1 MSRRSMKHARK
12 VSLDA
17 TINQALAKTVDA
29 RKVTALTVGAAG
41 VIVGASL
48 AFGTAPAM
56 AAETNALDSH
66 SSAEKQQSAEDIYDF
81 DVDAIGNQSDTDA
94 TDNQSGKESQ
104 DLDLFN
110 DDLDLSDL
118 NLTEDEDNAQ
128 NASQSTASDET
139 KSNEEKQ
146 SIKEDRAG
154 EEKKPNEVD
163 FSKSMPNIYGWAT
176 PNNTFDTD
184 LAKQE
189 VVYHLPKP
197 EDGKK
202 IVRVVILPDSRDGI
216 NTDEE
221 AAYKNLIEYDS
232 ERVDDMHQTY
242 SGIYEFKKN
251 PDGSADLIMKQP
263 FRDAGIKTGQGY
275 CANRSIF
282 LYYNEGDLQHNA
294 TSNNFRTATLVPPK
308 VAKSIV
314 LKYNERLSADTVR
327 KMLHEAVNLPTDHKA
342 GNDVDNMSVADQL
355 VSQSKSGGVGLRVD
369 ENTVNNTPDTVDAKI
384 PESMGA
390 YDDDMFSKI
399 NTKNGDDYAL
409 GSNTLNTYMVT
420 DLGIKSPAIPLT
432 VVRYDDRIEKLEVEN
447 PNNLTADDRNAIAK
461 RVAEKNHIDAS
472 KVSVDNEGNAT
483 INFDNLF
490 QQNPPV
496 ISKDTLVMKKRLHL
510 QDGDIELPSGENAVP
525 VYNPIAYSKD
535 DVARIKQAIFDAN
548 KNNSKLGLTSVD
560 QITLE
565 YLKGNLTKTGK
576 SNEGI
581 SNGQSEN
588 TITVKINTDKAVG
601 SFKSDIRNSKITRSV
616 DLRKDYDVKFDKT
629 KLDGRDSD
637 EGLEWSEDHKTLIYR
652 YDSSLGSEFN
662 TNDLIRMLKATPK
675 GDLASKGLRNLDG
688 SDRFNFSRE
697 GTGGKRAYS
706 HVNFFMD
713 ENGEPT
719 GVLDILS
726 QTPKGLNEPGLAV
739 ANSGEKMS
747 ESESKAGKY
756 SFDKDSESVTVAAKE
771 GKVYKARLFV
781 DPYHPYYYM
790 YVYDKGKNVY
800 NTSKAINI
808 LFVPQT
814 KNKKQDL
821 IASVDKNKTLPDGT
835 PTDPTYYNATPELQK
850 AYDDALEEARKVSEE
865 AKTKSGE
872 DIKKNP
878 ELQAKIDNVTL
889 KLDKARKDLDGDP
902 TDKNP
907 LQESVKEHG
916 DDANSGTQSTDKYKN
931 LDGDSF
937 KTPDGKPDNDKN
949 AKAKEAKKA
958 YDDALAEAQKLVANP
973 NATQKQ
979 VDAARDTLD
988 KARKALDEFATDKD
1002 KLNESVNTNS
1012 GIDTGSE
1019 ENGIA
1024 DADPRY
1030 QNATDDERKA
1040 YDDAV
1045 KKAAELAKDPNAT
1058 QTDSDTAA
1066 DKLKEAKEALDKR
1079 ETNKKLLDA
1088 QVQQSHDND
1097 KADDLESA
1105 SVFYRNAKKLKDGES
1120 LNGVDKD
1127 TALGYADAYDKAL
1140 ENANNVLKDPKATQK
1155 QVDEAL
1161 EKLKKAEDDLHK
1173 LSSDP
1178 TDITKTVADN
1188 FAGNKLPAYFNAK
1201 DKANAGDK
1209 DAAQAFKDYNEA
1221 YEKAK
1226 AIKNKLADDP
1236 HANIDTREIEAAKKA
1251 LDKAREVIEK
1261 YNTDATKL
1269 KASVDDDKA
1278 TQDDP
1283 AYANVSDENASDEA
1297 KQAKKAYDDA
1307 LEEAKKV
1314 LGNKLD
1320 KDVDENGNVIPNDK
1334 KNTDKNVDDKDFLDG
1349 VQKHAD
1355 GRALQSD
1362 VDKAL
1367 ENLDKARKELQKYA
1381 TKTDALKKSID
1392 TDSDTKKDPSY
1403 KNASD
1408 TGYKND
1414 ETKVTDNAETPA
1426 KKAYDEALEEAKK
1439 VANDPKATQK
1449 QVDEVKK
1456 KLDEARKKIQDE
1468 YKTDI
1473 TKLDDST
1480 KIDSTKD
1487 PAYKNAADPNASEDA
1502 QKAKHEYDKAL
1513 AKARELIAKHNGKD
1527 VPLSEKPTQAQIDD
1541 ALKKLQKAREDLQ
1554 KYATRT
1560 KELRDEAGKDGDF
1573 TKTTEFQNA
1582 VDRAGD
1588 NENPD
1593 VAEYKK
1599 ALDEAN
1605 RLLND
1610 PNATQKQVDEAL
1622 RKLKYAKDLIAD
1634 KYKTVLDDLQRAYD
1648 KDEPFSKT
1656 LEYTN
1661 ALNAGDNNGNNP
1673 DVAAYKKALDEA
1685 KRVLNDPNA
1694 TQKQVDDALSKLRE
1708 TRDLIAKKYKT
1719 NKEELQKE
1727 YDKDGSF
1734 TASPEFNG
1742 ALVSIGLDGEENP
1755 DLAAYK
1761 SALTEAKRV
1770 LNDPKATQ
1778 KQVDDALRKL
1788 KEARQRIIDNYNSG
1802 DDFDF
1807 DDLGDLG
1814 DFGDDSDANENG
1826 DGNYNGGGNYSGGGY
1841 SGVYNNGSANGFGT
1855 STVGRVE
1862 TVDKS
1867 ALKVEVDNS
1876 VSTIGN
1882 GENAYTHSYVTV
1894 ANTPEAKNYQNAL
1907 DHAKQVLSDPNA
1919 TQAQVDEALNALRNA
1934 KDALSKRLAGNEGKS
1949 NGGKIAD
1956 TGANISAFAGLAA
1969 TLAGLG
1975 IAGFVARRRK
1985 NRK

>member
-1 MSRRSMKHARK
+1 MINAKSGKHSHK

-17 TINQALAKTVDA
+17 AVSNSIEKAVNA
-29 RKVTALTVGAAG
+29 RKVAAFTVGAAG
-41 VIVGASL
+41 VLAGAAF
-48 AFGTAPAM
+48 AFGATPAM
-56 AAETNALDSH
+56 AADADSSSVDPSSGKQDSTYDAYDSYGAYDANA
-66 SSAEKQQSAEDIYDF
+66 YDTY
-81 DVDAIGNQSDTDA
+81 NTDA
-94 TDNQSGKESQ
+94 YNTDAY
-104 DLDLFN
+104 DT
-110 DDLDLSDL
+110 SD
-118 NLTEDEDNAQ
+118 N
-128 NASQSTASDET
+128 STYDYNSENKKTLAAE
-139 KSNEEKQ
+139 
-146 SIKEDRAG
+146 EDRAG

-163 FSKSMPNIYGWAT
+163 FSKSMPNVYEWAT

-232 ERVDDMHQTY
+232 ERVDEMHQTY

-263 FRDAGIKTGQGY
+263 FRDAGISSGQGY

-282 LYYNEGDLQHNA
+282 LYYNEGDLNHNA

-327 KMLHEAVNLPTDHKA
+327 KMLHEAVNLSTDHKS
-342 GNDVDNMSVADQL
+342 GSSVADQI

-384 PESMGA
+384 PESMGE
-390 YDDDMFSKI
+390 YDGDMFSKI

-420 DLGIKSPAIPLT
+420 DLGMKSPAIPLT

-472 KVSVDNEGNAT
+472 KVSVDSEGNAT
-483 INFDNLF
+483 IKFDNLF
-490 QQNPPV
+490 QQNQPV
-496 ISKDTLVMKKRLHL
+496 ISKDMLVMKKRVHL

-560 QITLE
+560 QITLNFYPKE
-565 YLKGNLTKTGK
+565 ELTVNKYD
-576 SNEGI
+576 NRNGI
-581 SNGQSEN
+581 SNGLNEN
-588 TITVKINTDKAVG
+588 IITVNINTDKAVG
-601 SFKSDIRNSKITRSV
+601 SFKSDIQNSKITRFI
-616 DLRKDYDVKFDKT
+616 DLRKDYDVQFTDT
-629 KLDGRDSD
+629 KLKGRDSD

-662 TNDLIRMLKATPK
+662 TNDLIKMLKATPK

-697 GTGGKRAYS
+697 GTKGKAKYS
-706 HVNFFMD
+706 HINFFID
-713 ENGEPT
+713 ENNEPI
-719 GVLDILS
+719 GVLDIVS
-726 QTPKGLNEPGLAV
+726 QTPKGANEPGLAV

-790 YVYDKGKNVY
+790 GVYDKGKNVY

-835 PTDPTYYNATPELQK
+835 PTDPTYYNADPKLQK
-850 AYDDALEEARKVSEE
+850 AYDDALAEAKKVSEE
-865 AKTKSGE
+865 AQNNSDE

-916 DDANSGTQSTDKYKN
+916 NDANSGTQSTDKYKN

-937 KTPDGKPDNDKN
+937 KTPDGKPDDAKN
-949 AKAKEAKKA
+949 AKAKEAKKT
-958 YDDALAEAQKLVANP
+958 YDDALAKAQKLVANP

-988 KARKALDEFATDKD
+988 KARKALDEFATDKA
-1002 KLNESVNTNS
+1002 KLDESVNTNS
-1012 GIDTGSE
+1012 GIDTGTMDDHS
-1019 ENGIA
+1019 

-1045 KKAAELAKDPNAT
+1045 KKAANVAKDPNAS
-1058 QTDSDTAA
+1058 QKEADTAA

-1120 LNGVDKD
+1120 LNGVDKN

-1155 QVDEAL
+1155 QVDDAL
-1161 EKLKKAEDDLHK
+1161 DKLKKAEDDLHK

-1201 DKANAGDK
+1201 DKANNGDA

-1226 AIKNKLADDP
+1226 AIKNKLAKDP
-1236 HANIDTREIEAAKKA
+1236 HANIDKDEIEKAKKA

-1278 TQDDP
+1278 TKDDP
-1283 AYANVSDENASDEA
+1283 AYSNVSDENASDEA

-1307 LEEAKKV
+1307 LDHAKKV

-1320 KDVDENGNVIPNDK
+1320 KDVDENGKVIPNDK
-1334 KNTDKNVDDKDFLDG
+1334 KNTDKKVDDKDFLDG

-1367 ENLDKARKELQKYA
+1367 EDLDKARKDLQKYA

-1392 TDSDTKKDPSY
+1392 TDSDTKKGPSY
-1403 KNASD
+1403 KNSSD
-1408 TGYKND
+1408 KGYTND
-1414 ETKVTDNAETPA
+1414 KTKVTDNSKTPA
-1426 KKAYDEALEEAKK
+1426 KKAYDDALEEAKK
-1439 VANDPKATQK
+1439 VANDPKSTQK
-1449 QVDEVKK
+1449 QVDDANK
-1456 KLDEARKKIQDE
+1456 KLDDARKKLQDE
-1468 YKTDI
+1468 YSTDV
-1473 TKLDDST
+1473 TKLDESA
-1480 KIDSTKD
+1480 KIDSTKE
-1487 PAYKNAADPNASEDA
+1487 PAYKNVSDPNASEDA
-1502 QKAKHEYDKAL
+1502 QKAKHDYDKAL
-1513 AKARELIAKHNGKD
+1513 AKAKDLLEKHNNDKT
-1527 VPLSEKPTQAQIDD
+1527 PLTDKPTQAQIDE
-1541 ALKKLQKAREDLQ
+1541 ALKELNKAREELKKYDTKKKDLS
-1554 KYATRT
+1554 
-1560 KELRDEAGKDGDF
+1560 DEAAKDGDF
-1573 TKTTEFQNA
+1573 TKSPEFKNA
-1582 VDRAGD
+1582 FGHSGD
-1588 NENPD
+1588 KNPEI
-1593 VAEYKK
+1593 AQYKK

-1605 RLLND
+1605 RLLKD

-1622 RKLKYAKDLIAD
+1622 TNLKHAKDLITS
-1634 KYKTVLDDLQRAYD
+1634 KYQTDYDDL
-1648 KDEPFSKT
+1648 EH
-1656 LEYTN
+1656 EVN
-1661 ALNAGDNNGNNP
+1661 ATSTFAGFPALQNATVIVTEDGNENP
-1673 DVAAYKKALDEA
+1673 DVVKYKKIL
-1685 KRVLNDPNA
+1685 
-1694 TQKQVDDALSKLRE
+1694 
-1708 TRDLIAKKYKT
+1708 
-1719 NKEELQKE
+1719 EE
-1727 YDKDGSF
+1727 S
-1734 TASPEFNG
+1734 
-1742 ALVSIGLDGEENP
+1742 
-1755 DLAAYK
+1755 
-1761 SALTEAKRV
+1761 
-1770 LNDPKATQ
+1770 
-1778 KQVDDALRKL
+1778 
-1788 KEARQRIIDNYNSG
+1788 
-1802 DDFDF
+1802 
-1807 DDLGDLG
+1807 
-1814 DFGDDSDANENG
+1814 
-1826 DGNYNGGGNYSGGGY
+1826 
-1841 SGVYNNGSANGFGT
+1841 
-1855 STVGRVE
+1855 
-1862 TVDKS
+1862 
-1867 ALKVEVDNS
+1867 NS
-1876 VSTIGN
+1876 VL
-1882 GENAYTHSYVTV
+1882 
-1894 ANTPEAKNYQNAL
+1894 K
-1907 DHAKQVLSDPNA
+1907 DPNA
-1919 TQAQVDEALNALRNA
+1919 TQAQVDEALRKLKDAKKAIEDKYSTDKTKLQKESDDDASFRSKLSYLIADPDERAKYMKMLDEANSVLKDPNATQAQVDEALRKLREAKELIRKHFGYGYWNGHDYDYDYDYDYGYGYDYNIGSDFQYGKYNYDFVGVGGNA
-1934 KDALSKRLAGNEGKS
+1934 NNANDANAANAANDANAANKHL
-1949 NGGKIAD
+1949 NGGANNSGDSNAAGAGVGAGKDKSGAD
-1956 TGANISAFAGLAA
+1956 GHSLVKTGAATGLFASLAAIFAGLGF
-1969 TLAGLG
+1969 AG
-1975 IAGFVARRRK
+1975 VVNRRRK
-1985 NRK
+1985 QTK

>member
-12 VSLDA
+12 VSLDTA
-17 TINQALAKTVDA
+17 INQALVKTVDA
-29 RKVTALTVGAAG
+29 RKVAALTVGAAG

-48 AFGTAPAM
+48 AFGAAPAM
-56 AAETNALDSH
+56 AVETSVLDSH
-66 SSAEKQQSAEDIYDF
+66 SSAEKQQSAEGVSDTSANAAD
-81 DVDAIGNQSDTDA
+81 NQSDA
-94 TDNQSGKESQ
+94 GSQ
-104 DLDLFN
+104 DSDLFN

-118 NLTEDEDNAQ
+118 NLPEDDDSTQ
-128 NASQSTASDET
+128 NANQSTASDEV

-146 SIKEDRAG
+146 SIEEDRAG
-154 EEKKPNEVD
+154 EEKQPNEVD

-176 PNNTFDTD
+176 PNNTFDTN
-184 LAKQE
+184 LAQQKI
-189 VVYHLPKP
+189 VYHLPKP
-197 EDGKK
+197 ADGKK
-202 IVRVVILPDSRDGI
+202 IVRVVILPDSKDGI
-216 NTDEE
+216 NTDVED
-221 AAYKNLIEYDS
+221 AYKNLIEYDS
-232 ERVDDMHQTY
+232 ERVDSMHQTY
-242 SGIYEFKKN
+242 SGIYELKKN
-251 PDGSADLIMKQP
+251 PDGSADLIMNQP
-263 FRDAGIKTGQGY
+263 FRDAGIATGQGY

-282 LYYNEGDLQHNA
+282 LYYNEGDLQHNE
-294 TSNNFRTATLVPPK
+294 TSNNFRVATLVPPK

-314 LKYNERLSADTVR
+314 LKYDERLSADTIR
-327 KMLHEAVNLPTDHKA
+327 KMLHEAVNLPTEHKA
-342 GNDVDNMSVADQL
+342 GSSVADQL
-355 VSQSKSGGVGLRVD
+355 VSQSKSAGVGLRVD

-384 PESMGA
+384 PENMGA
-390 YDDDMFSKI
+390 YDGDVFSKI

-432 VVRYDDRIEKLEVEN
+432 VVRYDDRIEKLEVED
-447 PNNLTADDRNAIAK
+447 PNSLSSDDKNTMAK
-461 RVAEKNHIDAS
+461 RIAQKNHIDAS
-472 KVSVDNEGNAT
+472 KVSIDDQGNAT

-490 QQNPPV
+490 QQDSPA
-496 ISKDTLVMKKRLHL
+496 ISKDNLFMKKRLHL
-510 QDGDIELPSGENAVP
+510 QDGDITLPSDESAVL

-548 KNNSKLGLTSVD
+548 KDNDKLGFTSVD

-565 YLKGNLTKTGK
+565 YLKGDLTKTGK
-576 SNEGI
+576 SNQGI

-588 TITVKINTDKAVG
+588 AITVKISTDKAVG
-601 SFKSDIRNSKITRSV
+601 SFKSDIRNNKVTRLV

-629 KLDGRDSD
+629 KLGGRDSD

-662 TNDLIRMLKATPK
+662 TNDLIKMFKATPK
-675 GDLASKGLRNLDG
+675 GDLASKGLRELDG

-697 GTGGKRAYS
+697 GMNGNPRYS
-706 HVNFFMD
+706 HVQYFMD
-713 ENGEPT
+713 KNGEPT

-726 QTPKGLNEPGLAV
+726 QASNGDNEPGLAV

-756 SFDKDSESVTVAAKE
+756 SFDNDSESVTVAAKE

-781 DPYHPYYYM
+781 DPYHPYNYM
-790 YVYDKGKNVY
+790 SVYDRGKGVY

-821 IASVDKNKTLPDGT
+821 IASVDKNQTLPDGT
-835 PTDPTYYNATPELQK
+835 PTDPTYYNATQELQK

-865 AKTKSGE
+865 AQKKSDE

-902 TDKNP
+902 TDKNN
-907 LQESVKEHG
+907 LQNSVKEHG
-916 DDANSGTQSTDKYKN
+916 DDANSGTQATDKYKN
-931 LDGDSF
+931 LDGESF
-937 KTPDGKPDNDKN
+937 KTPEGKPDDAKN
-949 AKAKEAKKA
+949 EKAKEAKKA
-958 YDDALAEAQKLVANP
+958 YDDALAEAQKLVDNP

-979 VDAARDTLD
+979 VDAAKDTLD

-1012 GIDTGSE
+1012 GIDTGTADDHS
-1019 ENGIA
+1019 

-1045 KKAAELAKDPNAT
+1045 NKAAELAKDPNAT

-1120 LNGVDKD
+1120 LNGVDKN
-1127 TALGYADAYDKAL
+1127 TAVGYADAYDKAL
-1140 ENANNVLKDPKATQK
+1140 ENANSVLKDPKATQK
-1155 QVDEAL
+1155 QVDDAL

-1201 DKANAGDK
+1201 DKANAGDA

-1226 AIKNKLADDP
+1226 AIKNKLAEDP
-1236 HANIDTREIEAAKKA
+1236 NANIDKNEIEAAKDA

-1278 TQDDP
+1278 TKDDP
-1283 AYANVSDENASDEA
+1283 AYSNVSDENASDDA
-1297 KQAKKAYDDA
+1297 KKAKKAYDDA

-1320 KDVDENGNVIPNDK
+1320 KDVDENGNVIPNEK
-1334 KNTDKNVDDKDFLDG
+1334 KNTDKQVDDKDFLDG

-1367 ENLDKARKELQKYA
+1367 ENLDKARKDLQKYA

-1403 KNASD
+1403 KNSSD
-1408 TGYKND
+1408 TGYTND
-1414 ETKVTDNAETPA
+1414 GTKVTDNSKTPA
-1426 KKAYDEALEEAKK
+1426 KKAYDDALEEAKK
-1439 VANDPKATQK
+1439 VANDPKSTQK
-1449 QVDEVKK
+1449 QVDEANK
-1456 KLDEARKKIQDE
+1456 KLDDARKKIQDE
-1468 YKTDI
+1468 YGTDV
-1473 TKLDDST
+1473 TKLDESA
-1480 KIDSTKD
+1480 KIDSTKK
-1487 PAYKNAADPNASEDA
+1487 PAYKNVSDPNASEDA
-1502 QKAKHEYDKAL
+1502 QKAKHDYDKAL
-1513 AKARELIAKHNGKD
+1513 AKAKDLLEKHNSDKT
-1527 VPLSEKPTQAQIDD
+1527 PLADKPTQAQINE
-1541 ALKKLQKAREDLQ
+1541 ALKELNKAREELKKYDTKKQDL
-1554 KYATRT
+1554 T
-1560 KELRDEAGKDGDF
+1560 DEAAKDEEF
-1573 TKTTEFQNA
+1573 TKSPEFTNA
-1582 VDRAGD
+1582 FEHSGD
-1588 NENPD
+1588 KNPEI
-1593 VAEYKK
+1593 VQYKK

-1605 RLLND
+1605 RVLKD
-1610 PNATQKQVDEAL
+1610 PEATQKQVDEAL
-1622 RKLKYAKDLIAD
+1622 TNLKHAKDLINS
-1634 KYKTVLDDLQRAYD
+1634 KYQTDYDDLKHEAETHSVFKATPAVQNALT
-1648 KDEPFSKT
+1648 SKT
-1656 LEYTN
+1656 SDDKE
-1661 ALNAGDNNGNNP
+1661 NP
-1673 DVAAYKKALDEA
+1673 EVAQYKKALE
-1685 KRVLNDPNA
+1685 
-1694 TQKQVDDALSKLRE
+1694 DA
-1708 TRDLIAKKYKT
+1708 
-1719 NKEELQKE
+1719 N
-1727 YDKDGSF
+1727 
-1734 TASPEFNG
+1734 N
-1742 ALVSIGLDGEENP
+1742 
-1755 DLAAYK
+1755 
-1761 SALTEAKRV
+1761 V

-1778 KQVDDALRKL
+1778 TQIDEALRKL
-1788 KEARQRIIDNYNSG
+1788 KDAKKAIEDKYSTDKAELQKESD
-1802 DDFDF
+1802 
-1807 DDLGDLG
+1807 
-1814 DFGDDSDANENG
+1814 DDSDFRSKISYIIANSDERAKYIKML
-1826 DGNYNGGGNYSGGGY
+1826 DEA
-1841 SGVYNNGSANGFGT
+1841 NN
-1855 STVGRVE
+1855 V
-1862 TVDKS
+1862 
-1867 ALKVEVDNS
+1867 LK
-1876 VSTIGN
+1876 
-1882 GENAYTHSYVTV
+1882 
-1894 ANTPEAKNYQNAL
+1894 
-1907 DHAKQVLSDPNA
+1907 DPNA
-1919 TQAQVDEALNALRNA
+1919 TQAQVDEALRKLREVKKLIGRHGIGGYDYDDAGDYYNFDVYDFDWDDFDGDGNGNGNGDGNGNGNGWNGYDFGDYDFGRYDWHGYDWYYYYGRHGYGYGLTDADNASGSAGSAAGSASASASASADA
-1934 KDALSKRLAGNEGKS
+1934 KSGAAGASADAKGKANGGDKSSQSGAGPHNVAKTGAATGLFAALAAVFAGVGLAGVKS
-1949 NGGKIAD
+1949 
-1956 TGANISAFAGLAA
+1956 
-1969 TLAGLG
+1969 
-1975 IAGFVARRRK
+1975 RRRK
-1985 NRK
+1985 TK

>member
-1 MSRRSMKHARK
+1 MTNSNSRRHARK
-12 VSLDA
+12 VTLDA
-17 TINQALAKTVDA
+17 AVSNAISKAVKA
-29 RKVTALTVGAAG
+29 RKVAALTVGAAG
-41 VIVGASL
+41 VLAGAAF
-48 AFGTAPAM
+48 AFGATPAM
-56 AAETNALDSH
+56 AAETDA
-66 SSAEKQQSAEDIYDF
+66 SSLNNSSQN
-81 DVDAIGNQSDTDA
+81 NQSDDSKNNNSESN
-94 TDNQSGKESQ
+94 DDISFDDIDLSGI
-104 DLDLFN
+104 DLD
-110 DDLDLSDL
+110 D
-118 NLTEDEDNAQ
+118 
-128 NASQSTASDET
+128 SQSDGSGNET
-139 KSNEEKQ
+139 SANKSAE
-146 SIKEDRAG
+146 EDRAG

-163 FSKSMPNIYGWAT
+163 FSKSMPNVYGWAT
-176 PNNTFDTD
+176 PSNTFDTA
-184 LAKQE
+184 LSQQKI
-189 VVYHLPKP
+189 VYHLPKP
-197 EDGKK
+197 ADGKK
-202 IVRVVILPDSRDGI
+202 IERVVILPDSRDGI

-221 AAYKNLIEYDS
+221 AAYTGIIEYDS
-232 ERVDDMHQTY
+232 DRVDSMHQKY

-251 PDGSADLIMKQP
+251 PDGSADLIMNQP
-263 FRDAGIKTGQGY
+263 FRDAGISSGQGY

-282 LYYNEGDLQHNA
+282 LYYNQGDLQHNA

-314 LKYNERLSADTVR
+314 LKYNERLSADTIR
-327 KMLHEAVNLPTDHKA
+327 KMLHEAVNLPTDHKS
-342 GNDVDNMSVADQL
+342 GGSVADQL
-355 VSQSKSGGVGLRVD
+355 VSQSKSGGVGLRID
-369 ENTVNNTPDTVDAKI
+369 DNTVNNTPDTVDAKI
-384 PESMGA
+384 PENMGA
-390 YDDDMFSKI
+390 YDGDMFSKI

-420 DLGIKSPAIPLT
+420 DLGVKSPAIPLT

-496 ISKDTLVMKKRLHL
+496 ISKDALVMKKRLHL

-525 VYNPIAYSKD
+525 VYSPIAYSKD

-548 KNNSKLGLTSVD
+548 KNNDKLGLTSVD
-560 QITLE
+560 QITLNFYPKE
-565 YLKGNLTKTGK
+565 ELTVNKYDDRRGV
-576 SNEGI
+576 
-581 SNGQSEN
+581 SNGIDEN
-588 TITVKINTDKAVG
+588 TITVNINTDKAVG
-601 SFKSDIRNSKITRSV
+601 SFKSDIRNNKITRFV
-616 DLRKDYDVKFDKT
+616 DLRKDYDVQFTDT
-629 KLDGRDSD
+629 KLKGRDSD

-652 YDSSLGSEFN
+652 YDSSLGTVFN

-675 GDLASKGLRNLDG
+675 GDLASKGLRDLDG

-697 GTGGKRAYS
+697 GTKGKAKYS
-706 HVNFFMD
+706 HVNFFID
-713 ENGEPT
+713 ENNEPI
-719 GVLDILS
+719 GVLDIVS
-726 QTPKGLNEPGLAV
+726 QTPGGANEPGVAV

-756 SFDKDSESVTVAAKE
+756 SFDKDSEPVTVAAKE

-790 YVYDKGKNVY
+790 GVYDKGKNVY

-835 PTDPTYYNATPELQK
+835 PTDPTYYNADSELQK
-850 AYDDALEEARKVSEE
+850 AYDDALAEAKKVSEE
-865 AKTKSGE
+865 AQKKSDE

-889 KLDKARKDLDGDP
+889 KLDKARKDLNGDP

-907 LQESVKEHG
+907 LQDSVKEHG
-916 DDANSGTQSTDKYKN
+916 DDANSGTQATDKYKN

-937 KTPDGKPDNDKN
+937 KTPDGKPDDAKN
-949 AKAKEAKKA
+949 EKAKEAKKA

-1030 QNATDDERKA
+1030 QNATDEERKA

-1045 KKAAELAKDPNAT
+1045 KKAADVAKDSNAS
-1058 QTDSDTAA
+1058 QKEADTAA

-1140 ENANNVLKDPKATQK
+1140 VDANNVLKDPKATQK
-1155 QVDEAL
+1155 QVDDAL
-1161 EKLKKAEDDLHK
+1161 DNLKKAEDDLHK

-1201 DKANAGDK
+1201 DKANNGDA

-1226 AIKNKLADDP
+1226 AIKNKLAENP
-1236 HANIDTREIEAAKKA
+1236 HANIDKDEIEKAKDA
-1251 LDKAREVIEK
+1251 LDKARKVIEK

-1278 TQDDP
+1278 TKDDP
-1283 AYANVSDENASDEA
+1283 AYSNVSDENASDEA
-1297 KQAKKAYDDA
+1297 KKAKKAYDDA

-1320 KDVDENGNVIPNDK
+1320 KDVDENGNVIPNEK

-1367 ENLDKARKELQKYA
+1367 ENLDKARKDLQKYA

-1403 KNASD
+1403 KNSSD
-1408 TGYKND
+1408 TDYTND
-1414 ETKVTDNAETPA
+1414 GTKVTDNSKTPA
-1426 KKAYDEALEEAKK
+1426 KKAYDDALEEAKK
-1439 VANDPKATQK
+1439 VANDPKSTQK
-1449 QVDEVKK
+1449 QVDEANK
-1456 KLDEARKKIQDE
+1456 KLDDARKKIQDE
-1468 YKTDI
+1468 YGTDV
-1473 TKLDDST
+1473 TKLDESA
-1480 KIDSTKD
+1480 KIDSTKE
-1487 PAYKNAADPNASEDA
+1487 PAYKNVSDPNASEDA
-1502 QKAKHEYDKAL
+1502 QKAKHDYDKAL
-1513 AKARELIAKHNGKD
+1513 AKAKDLLEKHSSDKT
-1527 VPLSEKPTQAQIDD
+1527 PLADKPTQAQINE
-1541 ALKKLQKAREDLQ
+1541 ALKELNKAREELKKYDTKKQDL
-1554 KYATRT
+1554 T
-1560 KELRDEAGKDGDF
+1560 DEAAKDEEF
-1573 TKTTEFQNA
+1573 TKSPEFTNA
-1582 VDRAGD
+1582 FEHSGD
-1588 NENPD
+1588 KNPEI
-1593 VAEYKK
+1593 VQYKK

-1605 RLLND
+1605 RLLKD
-1610 PNATQKQVDEAL
+1610 PEATQKQVDKAL
-1622 RKLKYAKDLIAD
+1622 TDLKNAKDLINS
-1634 KYKTVLDDLQRAYD
+1634 KYQTNYDDLKHEAETHSDFKATPAVQNALT
-1648 KDEPFSKT
+1648 SKT
-1656 LEYTN
+1656 SDDKE
-1661 ALNAGDNNGNNP
+1661 NP
-1673 DVAAYKKALDEA
+1673 EVAQYKKALE
-1685 KRVLNDPNA
+1685 
-1694 TQKQVDDALSKLRE
+1694 DA
-1708 TRDLIAKKYKT
+1708 
-1719 NKEELQKE
+1719 N
-1727 YDKDGSF
+1727 
-1734 TASPEFNG
+1734 N
-1742 ALVSIGLDGEENP
+1742 
-1755 DLAAYK
+1755 
-1761 SALTEAKRV
+1761 V

-1778 KQVDDALRKL
+1778 TQIDEALRKL
-1788 KEARQRIIDNYNSG
+1788 KDAKKAIEDKYSTDKAELQKESD
-1802 DDFDF
+1802 
-1807 DDLGDLG
+1807 
-1814 DFGDDSDANENG
+1814 DDSDFRSKISYIIANYDERAKYIKML
-1826 DGNYNGGGNYSGGGY
+1826 DEA
-1841 SGVYNNGSANGFGT
+1841 NN
-1855 STVGRVE
+1855 V
-1862 TVDKS
+1862 
-1867 ALKVEVDNS
+1867 LK
-1876 VSTIGN
+1876 
-1882 GENAYTHSYVTV
+1882 
-1894 ANTPEAKNYQNAL
+1894 
-1907 DHAKQVLSDPNA
+1907 DPNA
-1919 TQAQVDEALNALRNA
+1919 TQAQVDEALRKLREVKKLIGRHGIGGYDYDDAGDYYNFDIYDFDLGGYDFGDGDGNGNGNGNGWNGYDFGDYDFGRYDWHGYDWYYYYGRHGYGYGLTDADNASGSAGSAAGSASASASADA
-1934 KDALSKRLAGNEGKS
+1934 KSGAGAAGASADAKGKANGGDKSSQSGAGPHNVAKTGAATGLFAALAAVFAGVGLAGVKS
-1949 NGGKIAD
+1949 
-1956 TGANISAFAGLAA
+1956 S
-1969 TLAGLG
+1969 
-1975 IAGFVARRRK
+1975 RRK
-1985 NRK
+1985 TK